1 MNVTHRR
8 FSRVLLEGRVGSKR
22 EEGLSCMSTTQKFD
36 QGKIADL
43 ARQIDEALADL
54 EAKRKEKEEA
64 VQVWNRAETKLANL
78 RSEFTRAIDGQLDMD
93 TLKQKPPVRY
103 AVEKP

>member
-1 MNVTHRR
+1 
-8 FSRVLLEGRVGSKR
+8 
-22 EEGLSCMSTTQKFD
+22 MSTLQKFD

-64 VQVWNRAETKLANL
+64 VHVWNRAETKLANL

-93 TLKQKPPVRY
+93 TLKQKAPVRY